1 MAQDNNKV
9 AKDAIYILNC
19 AAPQENIFENSELYR
34 RNYKGKIDLIA
45 VIVFRDLINLMV
57 QICLCKAGLWMKLAI
72 AQISNCMR
80 IARPLSIRLD
90 TMACT

>member
-34 RNYKGKIDLIA
+34 RNYKGKTLQFLFSKII
-45 VIVFRDLINLMV
+45 INLMV
-57 QICLCKAGLWMKLAI
+57 QICLFKAGLWMKLAI
-72 AQISNCMR
+72 AQISNYMR

-90 TMACT
+90 TMAYT

>member
-1 MAQDNNKV
+1 MAQDNIKV

-34 RNYKGKIDLIA
+34 RNYKGKTLQFLFSKI
-45 VIVFRDLINLMV
+45 INLMV
-57 QICLCKAGLWMKLAI
+57 QICLCKAGFWMKLAI
-72 AQISNCMR
+72 ARISNYMR
-80 IARPLSIRLD
+80 IARPLSIRLG